1 MGLIVTLSVLGY
13 VLLAMVIAASIDVA
27 QDHMFKAL
35 SDEERVKLCQNA
47 DCHSSRVDPWRRK
60 PTAPCNN
67 KNHFPLCSTALRIT
81 VACFWPLVFPVA
93 VGTAVVLAAVL
104 GVKLFFAKLFIPSY
118 QHLYRGIQWGYNE
131 VVDPKHNIREKEIEA

>member
-1 MGLIVTLSVLGY
+1 MT
-13 VLLAMVIAASIDVA
+13 IAAGIDVA
-27 QDHMFKAL
+27 QDHRFKSLTNIEKATGCN
-35 SDEERVKLCQNA
+35 SYN
-47 DCHSSRVDPWRRK
+47 CHSNRVDFWREK

-67 KNHFPLCSTALRIT
+67 KNHFSWFSTPTRIT

-93 VGTAVVLAAVL
+93 LGAAVVLE
-104 GVKLFFAKLFIPSY
+104 VKLFFTKLFIPSY